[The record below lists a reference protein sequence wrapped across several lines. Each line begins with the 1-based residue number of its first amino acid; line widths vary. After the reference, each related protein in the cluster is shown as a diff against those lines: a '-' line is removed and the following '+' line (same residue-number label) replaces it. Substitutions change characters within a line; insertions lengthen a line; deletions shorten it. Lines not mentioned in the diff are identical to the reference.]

1 MNLSNKLCTTTFIY
15 YQEIW
20 RLHSEELR
28 LKCLQPR
35 ELIKID
41 NCCRWLL
48 LLLLNLQVGIRGL
61 DLLHTEKFIKTA
73 FN

>member
-1 MNLSNKLCTTTFIY
+1 MNLSNKLCTITFIY

-35 ELIKID
+35 ELIEID
-41 NCCRWLL
+41 NCCRRLPLL
-48 LLLLNLQVGIRGL
+48 LLLQVGICGL

>member
-1 MNLSNKLCTTTFIY
+1 MNLSSKLCTITFIY

-20 RLHSEELR
+20 TLRSEELR

-35 ELIKID
+35 ELIEID
-41 NCCRWLL
+41 NSCRWLL
-48 LLLLNLQVGIRGL
+48 LLLLNLQVGILGL